1 MKGLPSHPLLI
12 KFLDLLKEL
21 MSADGILL
29 HLCGKEKLDLYRGN
43 SSGLSEERKA
53 SFFQAIQLVLEK
65 QKQQNVFFAIL
76 KPVLIIALL
85 AVNMSTA
92 IWYLGG
98 SEQQDETNSRQEL
111 LEMLASDLKLDDEQ
125 NSGFIFE

>member
-1 MKGLPSHPLLI
+1 MNK
-12 KFLDLLKEL
+12 
-21 MSADGILL
+21 
-29 HLCGKEKLDLYRGN
+29 KEKIEQEISKTFEQFENAEKLPPNPYFYTRV
-43 SSGLSEERKA
+43 
-53 SFFQAIQLVLEK
+53 QARLEEK

-76 KPVLIIALL
+76 KPALIIALL